1 MKMKFRAQRAGMKSG
16 AGFSL
21 IEVLIGIAIMGVAM
35 MALAQAFLVS
45 VNNNTRS
52 GEIAHASYLAQ
63 QQLDYLRTLMASELS
78 TFPSTARG
86 ESADQTMDPNAD
98 GFPDFRR
105 ITLVT
110 TGGTGYAVKILV
122 FPATAIGKTSTA
134 LLAAPANYRVRAVIS
149 SVIVR

>member
-1 MKMKFRAQRAGMKSG
+1 MNMKKLSRRFRAKART
-16 AGFSL
+16 GFSL
-21 IEVLIGIAIMGVAM
+21 IEALIGIAVMGIAM
-35 MALAQAFLVS
+35 LGLGQAFLLSVS
-45 VNNNTRS
+45 NNTRS

-63 QQLDYLRTLMASELS
+63 QQLDYLRSLMAAELS
-78 TFPSTARG
+78 TFPSTSRG
-86 ESADQTMDPNAD
+86 ESADETLDSNVD

-122 FPATAIGKTSTA
+122 FPATAIGKSSTTI
-134 LLAAPANYRVRAVIS
+134 LAAPANYRVRAVLS

>member
-1 MKMKFRAQRAGMKSG
+1 MNMKTLSHRFRAKAR

-21 IEVLIGIAIMGVAM
+21 IEALIGIAVIGIAM
-35 MALAQAFLVS
+35 LGLGQAFLLS
-45 VNNNTRS
+45 VNNNTRA

-63 QQLDYLRTLMASELS
+63 QQLDYLRSLMAAELS

-86 ESADQTMDPNAD
+86 ESADETLDSNVD

-105 ITLVT
+105 ISLVT

-122 FPATAIGKTSTA
+122 FPATAIGKASATI
-134 LLAAPANYRVRAVIS
+134 LAAPANYRVRAVLS

>member
-1 MKMKFRAQRAGMKSG
+1 MKKHRQKIRTKKG

-21 IEVLIGIAIMGVAM
+21 IEALIGISVIGIAM
-35 MALAQAFLVS
+35 LGLGQAFLLSVS
-45 VNNNTRS
+45 NNTRS

-63 QQLDYLRTLMASELS
+63 QQLDYLRGLLASELS
-78 TFPSTARG
+78 SFPSTSRG
-86 ESADQTMDPNAD
+86 ESADQTIDSNAD

-122 FPATAIGKTSTA
+122 FPATAIGKASATI
-134 LLAAPANYRVRAVIS
+134 LAAPANYRVRAVLS